1 MRFVIVRVFAF
12 GVSKAPKIQNHT
24 KNHIVDMYIYMF
36 PHPCSSS
43 KSFLFSVSKKNY
55 SICQWC
61 KIDSLMFYEYPS
73 YFAFSCSFSSRP
85 FPFDFP
91 FIMGL
96 VWFLQNWDV
105 FGLLDKPWLST
116 INLRGSSGFSLDRWL

>member
-43 KSFLFSVSKKNY
+43 KFFLFSVSKKNY
-55 SICQWC
+55 SILSLSLSLSLSLIYFFKDYLNLLNC
-61 KIDSLMFYEYPS
+61 KID
-73 YFAFSCSFSSRP
+73 
-85 FPFDFP
+85 
-91 FIMGL
+91 
-96 VWFLQNWDV
+96 DV
-105 FGLLDKPWLST
+105 M
-116 INLRGSSGFSLDRWL
+116 

>member
-43 KSFLFSVSKKNY
+43 KSFLFSVSKKIIQFSLSLSLSLIYFFKDYLNLVN
-55 SICQWC
+55 C
-61 KIDSLMFYEYPS
+61 KID
-73 YFAFSCSFSSRP
+73 
-85 FPFDFP
+85 
-91 FIMGL
+91 
-96 VWFLQNWDV
+96 DV
-105 FGLLDKPWLST
+105 M
-116 INLRGSSGFSLDRWL
+116 